1 MLRVALGGSI
11 SEDGPCIPTRRE
23 CEHFR
28 AQSTRRAEAEEISDA
43 DAYDAILNDN
53 NSWIVPDEQ
62 VTDPDKPD
70 EGTISTQ
77 VYDLE
82 EVIAMARSLPQ
93 NASKEDV
100 RKILWSLPCLRV
112 TNPETDKAIVPGI
125 KCYANSHAMGTMFRQ
140 YKDKKVGLY
149 VGAMLRYLVP
159 ERVLAMPHVT
169 ARRNTTLKN
178 ILQCSWKTAEQRPKT
193 DGPTASMAL
202 LPNVGTA
209 YYAYGPQKELNQPSD
224 GTGFRP
230 AQERRRSNAEELQ
243 WQHGQGQ
250 QEVQQEQQQTGL
262 LHAHQHQQ
270 ELQLGADLQQ
280 GMLQGHYQQQLEF
293 QQGADQQQG
302 PLQAHQQDHM
312 SLAAALGAAII
323 NT

>member
-11 SEDGPCIPTRRE
+11 SEDGPCIPTQRE

-169 ARRNTTLKN
+169 ARVM
-178 ILQCSWKTAEQRPKT
+178 CRPNAV
-193 DGPTASMAL
+193 G
-202 LPNVGTA
+202 LPKPIFEAIKGTA

-230 AQERRRSNAEELQ
+230 EELQ